1 MRRLLLLAVLLPV
14 GCRLN
19 ADTPKQR
26 NDEINRAL
34 LERLGE
40 DALTPVE
47 DFDEESYFDE
57 LERLYTDAPPERVTP
72 DPGPEEP
79 GELNPYLELG
89 ASIWPV
95 GEGMFV
101 KPYSFPAGMGR
112 SIRDLAVVYA
122 EFPVI
127 PVDAG
132 ADLPPTADQS
142 PDAAVLDLRPNYDQ
156 EAYNPPRNAAITQ
169 PDLITLS
176 DWVFVRARPE
186 VLLQVE
192 QFFDLFAA
200 EKRQIE
206 IEAKIVEV
214 STSDSTDWGI
224 RPLDG
229 STPIFALPNSG
240 SLVNE
245 VGYSFGNTVDAGEAL
260 FGVTSVFDGVRFNAI
275 LELVANHEN
284 VSIIS
289 RPKVAVREGARA
301 DIVNTTQIPYF
312 NIKGINSAG
321 NFTTQ
326 LAFQSVGTQM
336 YIIPRVIG
344 DDTIILNI
352 DIEVSEQTG
361 TAVTFAQGG
370 DGPTIAVPEISTRIA
385 RTIVRLQPGQAV
397 ILGGLISERSATRTT
412 RIPWLGD
419 IPLLGYLFRNE
430 FHAKEQTNVLF
441 FIRPRILQ
449 GIDFEDF

>member
-132 ADLPPTADQS
+132 AALPPTADQS
-142 PDAAVLDLRPNYDQ
+142 PHAPVLDHGSMAIIEGDSFQRGTALDSAVGRYGDGWYVNEQPDHPVAGQAAVR
-156 EAYNPPRNAAITQ
+156 
-169 PDLITLS
+169 
-176 DWVFVRARPE
+176 
-186 VLLQVE
+186 
-192 QFFDLFAA
+192 
-200 EKRQIE
+200 
-206 IEAKIVEV
+206 
-214 STSDSTDWGI
+214 
-224 RPLDG
+224 
-229 STPIFALPNSG
+229 
-240 SLVNE
+240 
-245 VGYSFGNTVDAGEAL
+245 
-260 FGVTSVFDGVRFNAI
+260 
-275 LELVANHEN
+275 
-284 VSIIS
+284 
-289 RPKVAVREGARA
+289 
-301 DIVNTTQIPYF
+301 
-312 NIKGINSAG
+312 
-321 NFTTQ
+321 
-326 LAFQSVGTQM
+326 
-336 YIIPRVIG
+336 
-344 DDTIILNI
+344 
-352 DIEVSEQTG
+352 
-361 TAVTFAQGG
+361 
-370 DGPTIAVPEISTRIA
+370 
-385 RTIVRLQPGQAV
+385 
-397 ILGGLISERSATRTT
+397 
-412 RIPWLGD
+412 
-419 IPLLGYLFRNE
+419 
-430 FHAKEQTNVLF
+430 
-441 FIRPRILQ
+441 
-449 GIDFEDF
+449 